1 MDKFRKLFVAIDFSP
16 NSDEALRQ
24 AHDRALSTRAQLA
37 VCHIVPNELRSNL
50 LFPDVSRIAAL
61 KFPLEMKQIAEAAA
75 ARVAEITGRTE
86 GEFEL
91 IVDDGTPQALIL
103 NRAEEWLADLII
115 VGSHGQTSAADALLG
130 SVTDSVIRHAHCP
143 VLIVRPGKR
152 TGRII
157 AGTDFSDPVLP
168 ALRAAGDEAERTG
181 AELTVVHSLDMVWS
195 LAAYPALAFGGAPFN
210 ISAEQIKELELV
222 ATQRLK
228 ESLKQLNISGDTL
241 VTTGPAGTAL
251 IDIASERKADLIVVG
266 TIGRTGLRRALL
278 GSVAETVAKGAPC
291 SVLIIRQHPR

>member
-24 AHDRALSTRAQLA
+24 AHDRALSTGAQLA
-37 VCHIVPNELRSNL
+37 VCHIVPNELRTNL
-50 LFPDVSRIAAL
+50 LFPDISRIAAL

-210 ISAEQIKELELV
+210 ISAKQIRELELV

-228 ESLKQLNISGDTL
+228 ESLKQLNVTGDTL

-251 IDIASERKADLIVVG
+251 LDIASERKADLIVVG

-291 SVLIIRQHPR
+291 SVLIIRQHPG

>member
-1 MDKFRKLFVAIDFSP
+1 MFRKLFVAIDFSP

-24 AHDRALSTRAQLA
+24 AHDRALSTGAQLA

-50 LFPDVSRIAAL
+50 LFPDISRIAAL

-103 NRAEEWLADLII
+103 NRAEEWLADLVI

-157 AGTDFSDPVLP
+157 TGTDFSDPVLP

-210 ISAEQIKELELV
+210 VSAEQIKELELI
-222 ATQRLK
+222 ATQRLE

-241 VTTGPAGTAL
+241 VTIGPAGRAL

-291 SVLIIRQHPR
+291 SVLIIRQHPG

>member
-24 AHDRALSTRAQLA
+24 AHDRALSTGAQLA

-210 ISAEQIKELELV
+210 ISAKQIRELELV

-228 ESLKQLNISGDTL
+228 ESLKQLNVSGDTL

-291 SVLIIRQHPR
+291 SVLIIRQHPG

>member
-24 AHDRALSTRAQLA
+24 AHDRALSTGAQLA

-50 LFPDVSRIAAL
+50 LFPDISRITAL

-152 TGRII
+152 TGRIV

-222 ATQRLK
+222 ATQRLE
-228 ESLKQLNISGDTL
+228 ESLKQLNVSGDTL
-241 VTTGPAGTAL
+241 VTTGPAGRAL

-291 SVLIIRQHPR
+291 SVLIVRQHPG

>member
-1 MDKFRKLFVAIDFSP
+1 MDKVRKLFVAIDFSP

-24 AHDRALSTRAQLA
+24 AHDRALSTGAQLA

-152 TGRII
+152 TGRIV

-168 ALRAAGDEAERTG
+168 ALRAAGNEAERTG

-228 ESLKQLNISGDTL
+228 ESLKQLNVTGDTL

-251 IDIASERKADLIVVG
+251 LDIASERKADLIVVG

-291 SVLIIRQHPR
+291 SVLIVRQHPG

>member
-24 AHDRALSTRAQLA
+24 AHDRALSTGAQLA
-37 VCHIVPNELRSNL
+37 VCHIVPNELRTNL
-50 LFPDVSRIAAL
+50 LFPDISRIAAL

-152 TGRII
+152 TGRIV

-168 ALRAAGDEAERTG
+168 ALRAAGNEAERTG

-228 ESLKQLNISGDTL
+228 ESLKQLNVTGDTL

-251 IDIASERKADLIVVG
+251 LDIASERKADLIVVG

-291 SVLIIRQHPR
+291 SVLIVRQHPG

>member
-24 AHDRALSTRAQLA
+24 AHDRALSTGAQLA

-50 LFPDVSRIAAL
+50 LFPDISRIAAL

-152 TGRII
+152 TGRIV

-222 ATQRLK
+222 ATQRLE
-228 ESLKQLNISGDTL
+228 ESLKQLNVSGDTL
-241 VTTGPAGTAL
+241 VTTGPAGRAL

-291 SVLIIRQHPR
+291 SVLIIRQHPG

>member
-1 MDKFRKLFVAIDFSP
+1 
-16 NSDEALRQ
+16 
-24 AHDRALSTRAQLA
+24 
-37 VCHIVPNELRSNL
+37 
-50 LFPDVSRIAAL
+50 
-61 KFPLEMKQIAEAAA
+61 
-75 ARVAEITGRTE
+75 
-86 GEFEL
+86 
-91 IVDDGTPQALIL
+91 
-103 NRAEEWLADLII
+103 
-115 VGSHGQTSAADALLG
+115 VGSHGQTSAADTLLG

-143 VLIVRPGKR
+143 VLIVRLGKR
-152 TGRII
+152 TGRIV

-210 ISAEQIKELELV
+210 ISMEQIKELELV
-222 ATQRLK
+222 ATQRLE
-228 ESLKQLNISGDTL
+228 ESLKQLNLSGDTL
-241 VTTGPAGTAL
+241 VTIGPAGRAL

-291 SVLIIRQHPR
+291 SVLIVRQHPG

>member
-1 MDKFRKLFVAIDFSP
+1 MDKVRKLFVAIDFSP

-24 AHDRALSTRAQLA
+24 AHDRALSTGAQLA
-37 VCHIVPNELRSNL
+37 VCHIVPKELRTNL
-50 LFPDVSRIAAL
+50 LFPDISRIAAL

-152 TGRII
+152 TGRIV

-168 ALRAAGDEAERTG
+168 ALRAAGNEAERTG

-228 ESLKQLNISGDTL
+228 ESLKQLNVTGDTL

-251 IDIASERKADLIVVG
+251 LDIASERKADLIVVG

-291 SVLIIRQHPR
+291 SVLIVRQHPG